1 MSLLAPRL
9 TKNADGL
16 WDLKMENGSFAWAEE
31 GTAIA
36 QHVLV
41 RLCAVEN
48 ELSLDNN
55 LTTKVGEGTKL
66 FSVVLSSET
75 SQAEKE
81 LELKS
86 RILGTPGV
94 VKILTWQWAQVLHSA
109 TVTASIQTIYG
120 EETVSVEV
128 VPL

>member
-9 TKNADGL
+9 TKNSDGYY
-16 WDLKMENGSFAWAEE
+16 DLMMVNGSFVWASE

-41 RLCAVEN
+41 RVCAVEN
-48 ELSLDNN
+48 ELSLGNN
-55 LTTKVGEGTKL
+55 LTTKVGQGTKL
-66 FSVVLSSET
+66 FSVVMSSET

-81 LELKS
+81 LELKQ

-94 VKILTWQWAQVLHSA
+94 VKILSWQWDQTGHSA
-109 TVTASIQTIYG
+109 TVQANIQTVYG
-120 EETVSVEV
+120 EESVSIEV